1 MKGTPDQMAHINAEI
16 QKLVDAMDIKVE
28 VDAKPERRKYVI
40 RTRRRCKLARAVSM
54 LLLSLTARQPFCCS
68 EHLKC
73 KADFR
78 MRFSTAAR

>member
-28 VDAKPERRKYVI
+28 VDAKPERRKYAI
-40 RTRRRCKLARAVSM
+40 RTRRRCKLTRAVS
-54 LLLSLTARQPFCCS
+54 LLILSLNARQPFCCP

-73 KADFR
+73 KDVFP
-78 MRFSTAAR
+78 FTVLKAAR